1 MVRIVIS
8 AVWICLVTIGSSYGA
23 VMMTGG
29 DKGAGP
35 ADEFFGGLDYV
46 KTGVISVPIVS
57 GGKIQGYLIAQLV
70 FTADGKLLR
79 QLSVPPEVF
88 LTDEAFRSIFAG
100 EAPDFKNLKK
110 YDLVALKKN
119 IAVNVNT
126 RFGIEIVQDVLIE
139 QFNFVPMDQVRYGSR
154 QQK

>member
-8 AVWICLVTIGSSYGA
+8 AIWICLVTVGSSYGA
-23 VMMTGG
+23 ITMMGG
-29 DKGAGP
+29 HEAPGE

-88 LTDEAFRSIFAG
+88 LTDEAFRAIFAG

-110 YDLVALKKN
+110 YDLAALKKK
-119 IAVNVNT
+119 IAVNVNA
-126 RFGIEIVQDVLIE
+126 RFDTELIRDVLIE